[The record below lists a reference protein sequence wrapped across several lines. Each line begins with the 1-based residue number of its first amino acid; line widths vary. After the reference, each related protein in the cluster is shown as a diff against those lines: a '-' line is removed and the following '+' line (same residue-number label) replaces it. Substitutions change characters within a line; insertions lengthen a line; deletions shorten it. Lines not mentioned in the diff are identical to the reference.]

1 MDQHS
6 VKCLVFICQ
15 KTSLD
20 WQKLNMLPYSIRL
33 KIKEGGVQLP
43 QLEPHCVNMN
53 FASVGSRFAP
63 GAPSGNH
70 PEGFSL
76 IKSFPDLF
84 GKVEDPGLNINH
96 YNFIKKREV
105 SPHFQPSS
113 YCGGSEL
120 CISSGRSAAV
130 PVIGALPDL
139 PNLKAYF
146 HAAQIKPLVYC
157 PARWNDIEHSTLKDP
172 PTQASLAHTHLDV
185 HVNMIPNPRIKMK
198 IWDKVKE
205 ES

>member
-1 MDQHS
+1 MFGIYLPKDIS
-6 VKCLVFICQ
+6 RLAEAKYAPL
-15 KTSLD
+15 
-20 WQKLNMLPYSIRL
+20 LN
-33 KIKEGGVQLP
+33 KIKDKRRWSS
-43 QLEPHCVNMN
+43 
-53 FASVGSRFAP
+53 ASSVGATLCEHELCFCGISICSRRSQWKPPRRIFIDKIISRFIWQSRRP
-63 GAPSGNH
+63 GVKYKPLQLYKEKRGKRNQ
-70 PEGFSL
+70 G
-76 IKSFPDLF
+76 DLQ
-84 GKVEDPGLNINH
+84 
-96 YNFIKKREV
+96 
-105 SPHFQPSS
+105 PHFQPSS

>member
-1 MDQHS
+1 MCADDVLVHTHICEPNKTFSSGYKVHKTQLNIELQTSETTVKNSLMDQHS

-33 KIKEGGVQLP
+33 KIKEGGVP

-63 GAPSGNH
+63 AAPSGNH

-84 GKVEDPGLNINH
+84 GKVEDLGLNINH
-96 YNFIKKREV
+96 YNFIKKRQV
-105 SPHFQPSS
+105 SVTKVTSDPTSS
-113 YCGGSEL
+113 H
-120 CISSGRSAAV
+120 
-130 PVIGALPDL
+130 PVIAVG
-139 PNLKAYF
+139 
-146 HAAQIKPLVYC
+146 
-157 PARWNDIEHSTLKDP
+157 
-172 PTQASLAHTHLDV
+172 
-185 HVNMIPNPRIKMK
+185 VNFA
-198 IWDKVKE
+198 
-205 ES
+205 